1 VEVDSPRGL
10 VAPEGGCASTR
21 WGGHHL
27 GTTGSVL
34 GPAPGDQEGATG
46 RSVARPDVN
55 RGGRCT
61 RVSEVTRPTQRDVSA
76 VTWPVRVGGIASG
89 RMSPSGAVSG
99 QVRAGPV
106 PLRGK
111 RDAATATSDAREG
124 GRGRRVGRTG
134 RSDAPRPPTDGRA
147 WLARAA
153 RTDRPRGRTGRRVAP
168 VAARHDRTRTG
179 HSRSARSAHDA
190 PVGPATGAR
199 GVVAST
205 SRRPPRSASSRP
217 PPAANVASSL
227 AVLGLDDGS
236 ERCASASSPAAAT
249 SPA

>member
-1 VEVDSPRGL
+1 VEVDGPRGP
-10 VAPEGGCASTR
+10 VAPGSGCASAR
-21 WGGHHL
+21 WRGRHL
-27 GTTGSVL
+27 GTTGSVF
-34 GPAPGDQEGATG
+34 GPVPGDQEGATG

-55 RGGRCT
+55 RGDRCT
-61 RVSEVTRPTQRDVSA
+61 MISEVTRPTQRDVSA

-147 WLARAA
+147 WLARVAH
-153 RTDRPRGRTGRRVAP
+153 TDRPRGRTG
-168 VAARHDRTRTG
+168 
-179 HSRSARSAHDA
+179 DA
-190 PVGPATGAR
+190 
-199 GVVAST
+199 S
-205 SRRPPRSASSRP
+205 PPRQRDTIACGPGTPEAPDPCTTPRWARRRAPGASSRP
-217 PPAANVASSL
+217 APRLRSTRIATLLVCAPVRPSVRLRLDSTPIRL
-227 AVLGLDDGS
+227 VQAVPGG
-236 ERCASASSPAAAT
+236 ERRE
-249 SPA
+249 